1 MLHAVFVVI
10 QRIRGIDFLL
20 RYDWIDYFR
29 PSVSRSQ
36 RAALI

>member
-29 PSVSRSQ
+29 PVL
-36 RAALI
+36 AAHNLLL